1 MELYSPWV
9 LVLLALA
16 PLTVY
21 LMIRRGGRARR
32 RFSAL
37 RDARGVG
44 GSLKIRLRPLLVI
57 ARMLCIAL
65 LVVAL
70 ARPRQGSKFHEIS
83 TKGVALELVVDRSG
97 SMNAQMGYEG
107 KQLTRLEVVKQVLND
122 FVRGGNGFDGRPN
135 DLTGL
140 ITYAL
145 YADTVCPPVQ
155 GQTHDALL
163 ELLKQTQVVPY
174 ESVENRTSIGDAIAL
189 AAARLKTIEQ
199 EITNRNTRLKA
210 GLELEEAQD
219 AKPEY
224 EIQSKAIVLLTDGR
238 NNDGQYEP
246 MEAAELAKKWGIK
259 IYTIGIG
266 GGETLMRQRDIFGR
280 LVPARSDLDEGLL
293 KSVAE
298 TTGGFYSR
306 ADDGESLRE
315 ICNRIDQEEKTEI
328 ESIEYSRYEEKF
340 SPLAL
345 TALIILALEIVMSC
359 TFFRK
364 IP

>member
-9 LVLLALA
+9 LILLVLA

-21 LMIRRGGRARR
+21 LMIRRGGRARL
-32 RFSAL
+32 RFSSL
-37 RDARGVG
+37 RDARRVG
-44 GSLKIRLRPLLVI
+44 TSLRIKLRPLLVV

-97 SMNAQMGYEG
+97 SMKAQMGFEG
-107 KQLTRLEVVKQVLND
+107 RQLTRLEVVKKVLND
-122 FVRGGNGFDGRPN
+122 FVKGGNGLDGRPN

-140 ITYAL
+140 VTFAR
-145 YADTVCPPVQ
+145 YADTICPPVQ

-163 ELLKQTQVVPY
+163 ELLKQTQIVTTQN
-174 ESVENRTSIGDAIAL
+174 EDGTSIGDAIAL
-189 AAARLKTIEQ
+189 GAARLKTIEQ
-199 EITNRNTRLKA
+199 EITQRNNRLKA
-210 GLELEEAQD
+210 SMELEEGQE
-219 AKPEY
+219 AKSEY
-224 EIQSKAIVLLTDGR
+224 EIQSKAMVLLTDGR
-238 NNDGQYEP
+238 NNAGDYDP

-266 GGETLMRQRDIFGR
+266 GGEALMRRQDMFGF
-280 LVPARSDLDEGLL
+280 LMSSGSDLDEGLL
-293 KSVAE
+293 KAVAE

-306 ADDGESLRE
+306 ADDGEALRE
-315 ICNRIDQEEKTEI
+315 ICDRIDQEEKTEI
-328 ESIEYSRYEEKF
+328 ESVEYSRYEEKF

-345 TALIILALEIVMSC
+345 AALVVLALEIVLSC
-359 TFFRK
+359 TIFRK